1 MPQKSDQD
9 FKVKCPMSLY
19 PCILDTSSPKAAVF
33 VVGRK
38 THNDHRFGKEE
49 KPITVQSCSL

>member
-1 MPQKSDQD
+1 MW
-9 FKVKCPMSLY
+9 VHLY
-19 PCILDTSSPKAAVF
+19 PFLLDTSSLKAAVF